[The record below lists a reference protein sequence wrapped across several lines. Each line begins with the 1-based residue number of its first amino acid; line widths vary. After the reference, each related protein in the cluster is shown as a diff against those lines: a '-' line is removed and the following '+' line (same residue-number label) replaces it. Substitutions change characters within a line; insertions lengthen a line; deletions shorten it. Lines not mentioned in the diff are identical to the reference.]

1 MEEKKKEIRISV
13 RNLVEFILRSGD
25 LDNSSGGFGERDA
38 MQAGTRVHQQI
49 QKKRG
54 ADYRAEVPLVHEK
67 EYEHFILR
75 VEGRADGMYEDGTTT
90 VIEEIKGTYRDL
102 ETMEE
107 PVPVHLAQAKCYAYI
122 YGLQNRKEEMGVLM
136 TYTLLSSEE
145 EGLLR
150 PLTKEE
156 VKPEHSNWRIRHFL
170 QTYKLPELEQ
180 WFDELLDAW
189 FIWAEFQYQWQK
201 ARDASMQHL
210 EFPFPYRKGQREL
223 VSGVYRTILRKKELF
238 VQAPT
243 GIGKTMSTVFPAIRA
258 IGEGCGD
265 RLFYLTA
272 KTITR
277 TVAEEAISILKEKGL
292 QFKAITLTAKEKM
305 CILDE
310 PECDPIHCPRAKGH
324 FDRINAAVY
333 EMLTECDSYTR
344 EEVLRQ
350 AEKWNVCPH
359 EFQFDVASWVD
370 GVICDYNYAFDPT
383 SKLKRFFAEGTKGD
397 YIFLIDEAH
406 NLLERGREMYSAPL
420 RKEDLLELK
429 REIKQTIMSEME
441 EAAFK
446 KRDKDEISGQMT
458 LEMTDAS
465 KQLPQ
470 VSIPEESDGT
480 DSLYIKGHKLK
491 KSDGKSTFVREGY
504 AERISQ
510 MLEKCNAQLLSMKR
524 DCDGY
529 RLVDDIDM
537 LVQPLTRLHGII
549 SDYLEEQEKVSL
561 EVRENLLDFYFKL
574 SHFLDIYERQDEN
587 YVKYTRMCEDGSFE
601 LKLFCVNPR
610 ENLKECMLRGRSTI
624 LFSATFLPIQYYKNL
639 LGGEKEDYEV
649 YAHSVFDPEKRTIL
663 IAGDVTSK
671 FTRRSR
677 EEYYNI
683 ARYIHEVVKN
693 RHGNYMVFFPSYSFM
708 EHIYEIYEQY
718 FMTEEEECLVQ
729 QESMNEE
736 EREYFLNRF
745 RGNED
750 CDLQSLIGME
760 IEEEEEQTLI
770 GFCVLGGIFGE
781 GIDLKKDSLIGVIV
795 VGTGL
800 PQVGCEREILK
811 DYFDDNGENGFD
823 YSYRYP
829 GMNKVLQ
836 AAGRVI
842 RTAEDVGI
850 IVLLDE
856 RFRQYSYRRMFPR
869 EWEQVVPVTVDTVA
883 KKVERFWDAWLWQQ
897 R

>member
-277 TVAEEAISILKEKGL
+277 TVAEEAVSILKEKGL

-406 NLLERGREMYSAPL
+406 NLVERGRDMFSATLVKEEILKVRQLL
-420 RKEDLLELK
+420 RPYAPGKKLEKALNRCNHQMLVYKRECDSCTELESVSTFLMMVNQLLEELAGWLEAHK
-429 REIKQTIMSEME
+429 TSEIRKQV
-441 EAAFK
+441 
-446 KRDKDEISGQMT
+446 
-458 LEMTDAS
+458 LE
-465 KQLPQ
+465 
-470 VSIPEESDGT
+470 
-480 DSLYIKGHKLK
+480 
-491 KSDGKSTFVREGY
+491 
-504 AERISQ
+504 
-510 MLEKCNAQLLSMKR
+510 
-524 DCDGY
+524 
-529 RLVDDIDM
+529 
-537 LVQPLTRLHGII
+537 
-549 SDYLEEQEKVSL
+549 
-561 EVRENLLDFYFKL
+561 FYFNL
-574 SHFLDIYERQDEN
+574 RNFSEIYNLVDEN
-587 YVKYTRMCEDGSFE
+587 YLIYTSYLDNGDFALR
-601 LKLFCVNPR
+601 LFCVNPA
-610 ENLKECMLRGRSTI
+610 ENLQQCINQGRSAVF
-624 LFSATFLPIQYYKNL
+624 LFRDA
-639 LGGEKEDYEV
+639 
-649 YAHSVFDPEKRTIL
+649 
-663 IAGDVTSK
+663 
-671 FTRRSR
+671 
-677 EEYYNI
+677 
-683 ARYIHEVVKN
+683 
-693 RHGNYMVFFPSYSFM
+693 
-708 EHIYEIYEQY
+708 
-718 FMTEEEECLVQ
+718 
-729 QESMNEE
+729 
-736 EREYFLNRF
+736 
-745 RGNED
+745 
-750 CDLQSLIGME
+750 
-760 IEEEEEQTLI
+760 
-770 GFCVLGGIFGE
+770 
-781 GIDLKKDSLIGVIV
+781 
-795 VGTGL
+795 
-800 PQVGCEREILK
+800 
-811 DYFDDNGENGFD
+811 
-823 YSYRYP
+823 
-829 GMNKVLQ
+829 
-836 AAGRVI
+836 AAG
-842 RTAEDVGI
+842 A
-850 IVLLDE
+850 VL
-856 RFRQYSYRRMFPR
+856 
-869 EWEQVVPVTVDTVA
+869 
-883 KKVERFWDAWLWQQ
+883 
-897 R
+897 

>member
-1 MEEKKKEIRISV
+1 MEREQIRISV

-25 LDNSSGGFGERDA
+25 IDNRRASLDTMEA
-38 MQAGTRVHQQI
+38 MQAGSRLHRKI
-49 QKKRG
+49 QKKMG
-54 ADYRAEVPLVHEK
+54 STYHAEVPLNIIIE
-67 EYEHFILR
+67 EENYELGIW
-75 VEGRADGMYEDGTTT
+75 GRADGIIIEET
-90 VIEEIKGTYRDL
+90 VTIDEIKGVYLSLDL
-102 ETMEE
+102 LEE
-107 PVPVHLAQAKCYAYI
+107 PVKVHLAQAKCYAYI
-122 YGLQNRKEEMGVLM
+122 YGIQNDLQKINVQM
-136 TYTLLSSEE
+136 TYGNLDTGDLKYFSYEYSMQQ
-145 EGLLR
+145 
-150 PLTKEE
+150 
-156 VKPEHSNWRIRHFL
+156 L
-170 QTYKLPELEQ
+170 QEWFSDLILKYKK
-180 WFDELLDAW
+180 
-189 FIWAEFQYQWQK
+189 WADFQYEWRKKRQ
-201 ARDASMQHL
+201 ASIKEL
-210 EFPFPYRKGQREL
+210 AFPFPYREGQKEL
-223 VSGVYRTILRKKELF
+223 AAGVYRTIARKKNLF
-238 VQAPT
+238 IQAPT
-243 GIGKTMSTVFPAIRA
+243 GVGKTISTLYPAIKA
-258 IGEGCGD
+258 VGEGLGD
-265 RLFYLTA
+265 KIFYLTA
-272 KTITR
+272 KTVTAN
-277 TVAEEAISILKEKGL
+277 VAKETLGILCEKGYRAKSV
-292 QFKAITLTAKEKM
+292 QITAKEK
-305 CILDE
+305 L
-310 PECDPIHCPRAKGH
+310 CPCEEVDCNPVSCPYAKGH
-324 FDRINAAVY
+324 FDRVNEAIY
-333 EMLTECDSYTR
+333 DLLTHEESFTR
-344 EEVLRQ
+344 SKIEEYALKYR
-350 AEKWNVCPH
+350 VCPF
-359 EFQFDVASWVD
+359 EFGLDLSLFAD
-370 GVICDYNYAFDPT
+370 GIIGDYNYLFDPHVY
-383 SKLKRFFAEGTKGD
+383 LKRFFGD
-397 YIFLIDEAH
+397 GSQGNYVFLIDEAH

-429 REIKQTIMSEME
+429 REIKQTITSEME
-441 EAAFK
+441 EAAQK
-446 KRDKDEISGQMT
+446 KRDKDGISGQMT
-458 LEMTDAS
+458 LEMTGMS

-470 VSIPEESDGT
+470 EITLEETDGT
-480 DSLYIKGHKLK
+480 DSLYVRGHKGK

-510 MLEKCNAQLLSMKR
+510 LLEKCNAQLLSMKR

-537 LVQPLTRLHGII
+537 LVQPLTRLHAVI

-587 YVKYTRMCEDGSFE
+587 YVKYTRLCEDGSFE

-671 FTRRSR
+671 FSRRSQ

-693 RHGNYMVFFPSYSFM
+693 RHGNYMIFFPSYSFM
-708 EHIYEIYEQY
+708 NHIYEIYEQY

-745 RGNED
+745 RGNEE

-811 DYFDDNGENGFD
+811 GYFDEDGENGFD

-850 IVLLDE
+850 IVLLDD
-856 RFRQYSYRRMFPR
+856 RFQQYSYRRLFPR
-869 EWEQVVPVTVDTVA
+869 EWEQVQPVTVDTVA
-883 KKVERFWDAWLWQQ
+883 KKVERFWDAWLWQKG
-897 R
+897 

>member
-25 LDNSSGGFGERDA
+25 LDNASGGFGERDA

-49 QKKRG
+49 QKKQG
-54 ADYRAEVPLVHEK
+54 SDYRAEVPLVHEK

-75 VEGRADGMYEDGTTT
+75 VEGRADGMYEDGKTT

-102 ETMEE
+102 EAMEE
-107 PVPVHLAQAKCYAYI
+107 PVLVHLAQAKCYACI
-122 YGLQNRKEEMGVLM
+122 YGSQNRKEEMGVLM

-170 QTYKLPELEQ
+170 QTYTLPELEQ
-180 WFDELLDAW
+180 WFDELLDAY

-201 ARDASMQHL
+201 VRDASMQHL

-277 TVAEEAISILKEKGL
+277 TVAEEAVSILKEKGL
-292 QFKAITLTAKEKM
+292 QFKAVTLTAKEKM

-344 EEVLRQ
+344 EEILRQ

-359 EFQFDVASWVD
+359 ELQFDVASWVD

-406 NLLERGREMYSAPL
+406 NLVERGRDMFSATL
-420 RKEDLLELK
+420 VKEDILKIRQLLRPYAPGKKLEKALNRCNHQMLVYKRECDSCRELESVSAFLLMVNQLLEELAGWLEAHK
-429 REIKQTIMSEME
+429 MSEI
-441 EAAFK
+441 
-446 KRDKDEISGQMT
+446 RRQV
-458 LEMTDAS
+458 LE
-465 KQLPQ
+465 
-470 VSIPEESDGT
+470 
-480 DSLYIKGHKLK
+480 
-491 KSDGKSTFVREGY
+491 
-504 AERISQ
+504 
-510 MLEKCNAQLLSMKR
+510 
-524 DCDGY
+524 
-529 RLVDDIDM
+529 
-537 LVQPLTRLHGII
+537 
-549 SDYLEEQEKVSL
+549 
-561 EVRENLLDFYFKL
+561 FYFNL
-574 SHFLDIYERQDEN
+574 RNFSEIYNLVDEN
-587 YVKYTRMCEDGSFE
+587 YLIYTSYLDNGDFALR
-601 LKLFCVNPR
+601 LFCVNPA
-610 ENLKECMLRGRSTI
+610 ENLQRCMNQGRAAVF
-624 LFSATFLPIQYYKNL
+624 FSATLLPVQYYKKMFSTNTD
-639 LGGEKEDYEV
+639 DYAIYVE
-649 YAHSVFDPEKRTIL
+649 SPFDPKKRCLVIGSEVSTKYQRRNRAEFEK
-663 IAGDVTSK
+663 IAAYLNEMIQ
-671 FTRRSR
+671 SR
-677 EEYYNI
+677 
-683 ARYIHEVVKN
+683 K
-693 RHGNYMVFFPSYSFM
+693 GNYMAFFPSYRLM
-708 EHIYEIYEQY
+708 QDVYTVYEELYPDENVI
-718 FMTEEEECLVQ
+718 CLM
-729 QESMNEE
+729 QESAMREQ
-736 EREYFLNRF
+736 EREEFLEAFAKNQ
-745 RGNED
+745 EK
-750 CDLQSLIGME
+750 
-760 IEEEEEQTLI
+760 TLV
-770 GFCVLGGIFGE
+770 GFCIMGGIFSE
-781 GIDLKKDSLIGVIV
+781 GIDLDGEKLIGAAV
-795 VGTGL
+795 VGAGI
-800 PQVGCEREILK
+800 PQVGPERELLK
-811 DYFDDNGENGFD
+811 QYFDRNGENGFD
-823 YSYRYP
+823 YAYRYP

-842 RTAEDVGI
+842 RTTEDTGVI
-850 IVLLDE
+850 LLLDE
-856 RFRQYSYRRMFPR
+856 RFRNREYRELFPR
-869 EWEQVVPVTVDTVA
+869 EWEDCRIVQRSSLPAVMN
-883 KKVERFWDAWLWQQ
+883 EFWTQADQLE
-897 R
+897 

>member
-54 ADYRAEVPLVHEK
+54 VDYRAEVPLVHEK
-67 EYEHFILR
+67 EYEHFTLR

-102 ETMEE
+102 EAMEE
-107 PVPVHLAQAKCYAYI
+107 PVPVHLAQAKCYACI
-122 YGLQNRKEEMGVLM
+122 YGLQNCKEEMGVLM

-277 TVAEEAISILKEKGL
+277 TVAEEAVSILKEKGL

-305 CILDE
+305 CVLDE

-359 EFQFDVASWVD
+359 ELQFDVASWVD
-370 GVICDYNYAFDPT
+370 GVICDYNYSFDPT
-383 SKLKRFFAEGTKGD
+383 
-397 YIFLIDEAH
+397 
-406 NLLERGREMYSAPL
+406 
-420 RKEDLLELK
+420 
-429 REIKQTIMSEME
+429 
-441 EAAFK
+441 
-446 KRDKDEISGQMT
+446 
-458 LEMTDAS
+458 
-465 KQLPQ
+465 
-470 VSIPEESDGT
+470 
-480 DSLYIKGHKLK
+480 
-491 KSDGKSTFVREGY
+491 
-504 AERISQ
+504 
-510 MLEKCNAQLLSMKR
+510 
-524 DCDGY
+524 
-529 RLVDDIDM
+529 
-537 LVQPLTRLHGII
+537 
-549 SDYLEEQEKVSL
+549 
-561 EVRENLLDFYFKL
+561 
-574 SHFLDIYERQDEN
+574 
-587 YVKYTRMCEDGSFE
+587 
-601 LKLFCVNPR
+601 
-610 ENLKECMLRGRSTI
+610 
-624 LFSATFLPIQYYKNL
+624 
-639 LGGEKEDYEV
+639 
-649 YAHSVFDPEKRTIL
+649 
-663 IAGDVTSK
+663 
-671 FTRRSR
+671 
-677 EEYYNI
+677 
-683 ARYIHEVVKN
+683 
-693 RHGNYMVFFPSYSFM
+693 
-708 EHIYEIYEQY
+708 
-718 FMTEEEECLVQ
+718 
-729 QESMNEE
+729 
-736 EREYFLNRF
+736 
-745 RGNED
+745 
-750 CDLQSLIGME
+750 
-760 IEEEEEQTLI
+760 
-770 GFCVLGGIFGE
+770 
-781 GIDLKKDSLIGVIV
+781 
-795 VGTGL
+795 
-800 PQVGCEREILK
+800 
-811 DYFDDNGENGFD
+811 
-823 YSYRYP
+823 
-829 GMNKVLQ
+829 
-836 AAGRVI
+836 
-842 RTAEDVGI
+842 
-850 IVLLDE
+850 
-856 RFRQYSYRRMFPR
+856 
-869 EWEQVVPVTVDTVA
+869 
-883 KKVERFWDAWLWQQ
+883 
-897 R
+897 

>member
-277 TVAEEAISILKEKGL
+277 TVAEEAVSILKEKGL

-406 NLLERGREMYSAPL
+406 NLVERGR
-420 RKEDLLELK
+420 
-429 REIKQTIMSEME
+429 
-441 EAAFK
+441 
-446 KRDKDEISGQMT
+446 
-458 LEMTDAS
+458 
-465 KQLPQ
+465 
-470 VSIPEESDGT
+470 
-480 DSLYIKGHKLK
+480 
-491 KSDGKSTFVREGY
+491 
-504 AERISQ
+504 
-510 MLEKCNAQLLSMKR
+510 
-524 DCDGY
+524 
-529 RLVDDIDM
+529 DM
-537 LVQPLTRLHGII
+537 
-549 SDYLEEQEKVSL
+549 
-561 EVRENLLDFYFKL
+561 
-574 SHFLDIYERQDEN
+574 
-587 YVKYTRMCEDGSFE
+587 
-601 LKLFCVNPR
+601 
-610 ENLKECMLRGRSTI
+610 
-624 LFSATFLPIQYYKNL
+624 FSATLV
-639 LGGEKEDYEV
+639 KE
-649 YAHSVFDPEKRTIL
+649 
-663 IAGDVTSK
+663 
-671 FTRRSR
+671 
-677 EEYYNI
+677 
-683 ARYIHEVVKN
+683 
-693 RHGNYMVFFPSYSFM
+693 
-708 EHIYEIYEQY
+708 
-718 FMTEEEECLVQ
+718 
-729 QESMNEE
+729 
-736 EREYFLNRF
+736 
-745 RGNED
+745 
-750 CDLQSLIGME
+750 
-760 IEEEEEQTLI
+760 
-770 GFCVLGGIFGE
+770 
-781 GIDLKKDSLIGVIV
+781 
-795 VGTGL
+795 
-800 PQVGCEREILK
+800 EILK
-811 DYFDDNGENGFD
+811 VRQLLRPYAPV
-823 YSYRYP
+823 SYTHLTLP
-829 GMNKVLQ
+829 TNS
-836 AAGRVI
+836 RV
-842 RTAEDVGI
+842 
-850 IVLLDE
+850 
-856 RFRQYSYRRMFPR
+856 
-869 EWEQVVPVTVDTVA
+869 
-883 KKVERFWDAWLWQQ
+883 
-897 R
+897 

>member
-54 ADYRAEVPLVHEK
+54 VDYRAEVSLVHEK
-67 EYEHFILR
+67 EYEHFTLR

-102 ETMEE
+102 EAMEE
-107 PVPVHLAQAKCYAYI
+107 PVPVHLAQAKCYACI
-122 YGLQNRKEEMGVLM
+122 YGLQNCKEEMGVLM

-277 TVAEEAISILKEKGL
+277 TVAEEAVSILKEKGL

-305 CILDE
+305 CVLDE

-359 EFQFDVASWVD
+359 ELQFDVASWVD

-383 SKLKRFFAEGTKGD
+383 SKLKRFFAEGTKGG

-406 NLLERGREMYSAPL
+406 NLVERGRDMFSATLVKEEILKVRQLL
-420 RKEDLLELK
+420 RPYAPGKKLEKALNRCNHQMLVYKRECDSCTELESVSTFLLMVNQLLEELAGWLEAHK
-429 REIKQTIMSEME
+429 TSEIRKQV
-441 EAAFK
+441 
-446 KRDKDEISGQMT
+446 
-458 LEMTDAS
+458 LE
-465 KQLPQ
+465 
-470 VSIPEESDGT
+470 
-480 DSLYIKGHKLK
+480 
-491 KSDGKSTFVREGY
+491 
-504 AERISQ
+504 
-510 MLEKCNAQLLSMKR
+510 
-524 DCDGY
+524 
-529 RLVDDIDM
+529 
-537 LVQPLTRLHGII
+537 
-549 SDYLEEQEKVSL
+549 
-561 EVRENLLDFYFKL
+561 FYFNL
-574 SHFLDIYERQDEN
+574 RNFSEIYNLVDEN
-587 YVKYTRMCEDGSFE
+587 YLIYTSYLDNGDFALR
-601 LKLFCVNPR
+601 LFCVNPA
-610 ENLKECMLRGRSTI
+610 ENLQQCINQGRSAVF
-624 LFSATFLPIQYYKNL
+624 FSATLLPVQYYKKMFSTNTD
-639 LGGEKEDYEV
+639 DYAIYVE
-649 YAHSVFDPEKRTIL
+649 SPFDPTKRCLAIGSEVSTKYQRRNRAEFEK
-663 IAGDVTSK
+663 IAAYLNEMIQ
-671 FTRRSR
+671 SR
-677 EEYYNI
+677 
-683 ARYIHEVVKN
+683 K
-693 RHGNYMVFFPSYSFM
+693 GNYMAFFPSYRLM
-708 EHIYEIYEQY
+708 QDVYAVYEELYADENV
-718 FMTEEEECLVQ
+718 TCLI
-729 QESMNEE
+729 QESAMREQ
-736 EREYFLNRF
+736 EREEFLEAF
-745 RGNED
+745 AKDNEK
-750 CDLQSLIGME
+750 
-760 IEEEEEQTLI
+760 TLV
-770 GFCVLGGIFGE
+770 GFCIMGGIFSE
-781 GIDLKKDSLIGVIV
+781 GIDLDGEKLIGAAV
-795 VGTGL
+795 VGAGI
-800 PQVGCEREILK
+800 PQVGPERELLK
-811 DYFDDNGENGFD
+811 QYFDRNGENGFD
-823 YSYRYP
+823 YAYRYP

-842 RTAEDVGI
+842 RTTEDTGVI
-850 IVLLDE
+850 LLLDE
-856 RFRQYSYRRMFPR
+856 RFRNREYRELFPR
-869 EWEQVVPVTVDTVA
+869 EWEDCRIVQRNSLPAVINQ
-883 KKVERFWDAWLWQQ
+883 FWTRIDQPE
-897 R
+897 

>member
-180 WFDELLDAW
+180 WFGELLDAW

-277 TVAEEAISILKEKGL
+277 TVAEEAVSILKEKGL

-324 FDRINAAVY
+324 FDRVNDAVY
-333 EMLTECDSYTR
+333 DMLEKQKKLTR
-344 EEVLRQ
+344 ESIERQ
-350 AEKWNVCPH
+350 AEDFHVCPF
-359 EFQFDVASWVD
+359 ELSLDLSEWAD
-370 GVICDYNYAFDPT
+370 GVICDYNYVFDPT
-383 SKLKRFFAEGTKGD
+383 AHLKRFFADNVSGD
-397 YIFLIDEAH
+397 YLFLIDEAH
-406 NLLERGREMYSAPL
+406 NLVERGRDMYSASIY
-420 RKEDLLELK
+420 KEDILEVKNLLKDRDKKLVKSLESVNKLMLEMK
-429 REIKQTIMSEME
+429 RECE
-441 EAAFK
+441 
-446 KRDKDEISGQMT
+446 
-458 LEMTDAS
+458 
-465 KQLPQ
+465 
-470 VSIPEESDGT
+470 
-480 DSLYIKGHKLK
+480 
-491 KSDGKSTFVREGY
+491 
-504 AERISQ
+504 
-510 MLEKCNAQLLSMKR
+510 N
-524 DCDGY
+524 Y
-529 RLVDDIDM
+529 RLVESVSPFAVKLM
-537 LVQPLTRLHGII
+537 NLLTQMER
-549 SDYLEEQEKVSL
+549 YLEEERNAGHAEQPDAFMELFFQVRQFL
-561 EVRENLLDFYFKL
+561 EIHELL
-574 SHFLDIYERQDEN
+574 DEN
-587 YVKYTRMCEDGSFE
+587 YIQYTE
-601 LKLFCVNPR
+601 LEGNGRFKIKLFCVNPA
-610 ENLKECMLRGRSTI
+610 ENLNHYLKLGNSTI
-624 LFSATFLPIQYYKNL
+624 FFSATLLPIDYYKQL
-639 LGGEKEDYEV
+639 LSVEKDDYAV
-649 YAHSVFDPEKRTIL
+649 YAESKFPQKNRKIL
-663 IAGDVTSK
+663 IGSEASTKYTQRGTEMYRK
-671 FTRRSR
+671 IA
-677 EEYYNI
+677 EYLRI
-683 ARYIHEVVKN
+683 TVDGKN
-693 RHGNYMVFFPSYSFM
+693 GNYIAFFPSYQFM
-708 EHIYEIYEQY
+708 EDVLEEFEKRSSGVELVIQSQ
-718 FMTEEEECLVQ
+718 FMSENQREEFLE
-729 QESMNEE
+729 MFEE
-736 EREYFLNRF
+736 ERDHPML
-745 RGNED
+745 
-750 CDLQSLIGME
+750 
-760 IEEEEEQTLI
+760 
-770 GFCVLGGIFGE
+770 GFCVMGGVFSE
-781 GIDLKKDSLIGVIV
+781 GIDLTHDRLIGVIV
-795 VGTGL
+795 VGTGI
-800 PQVGCEREILK
+800 PQVCNDREIVK
-811 DYFDDNGENGFD
+811 NYFDQRGMRGFD
-823 YSYRYP
+823 YAYLYP

-836 AAGRVI
+836 SAGRVI
-842 RTAEDVGI
+842 RTEDDRGI
-850 IVLLDE
+850 ILLLDD
-856 RFRQYSYRRMFPR
+856 RFQNRQYQQLFPR
-869 EWEQVVPVTVDTVA
+869 EWKEYEVCGR
-883 KKVERFWDAWLWQQ
+883 KEIKEKMEEFWKN

>member
-1 MEEKKKEIRISV
+1 MEEKKKEIRMSV

-54 ADYRAEVPLVHEK
+54 VDYRAEVPLVHEK
-67 EYEHFILR
+67 EYEHFTLR

-102 ETMEE
+102 EAMEE
-107 PVPVHLAQAKCYAYI
+107 PVPVHLAQAKCYACI
-122 YGLQNRKEEMGVLM
+122 YGLQNCKEEMGVLM

-243 GIGKTMSTVFPAIRA
+243 GIGKTMSTVFPTIRA

-277 TVAEEAISILKEKGL
+277 TVAEEAVSILKEKGL

-305 CILDE
+305 CVLDE

-359 EFQFDVASWVD
+359 ELQFDVASWVD

-383 SKLKRFFAEGTKGD
+383 SKLKRFFAEGTKGG

-406 NLLERGREMYSAPL
+406 NLVERGRDMFSATLIKEEILKVRQLL
-420 RKEDLLELK
+420 RPYAPGKKLEKALNRCNHQMLVYKRECDSCTELESVSTFLLMVNQLLEELAGWLEAHK
-429 REIKQTIMSEME
+429 TSEIRKQV
-441 EAAFK
+441 
-446 KRDKDEISGQMT
+446 
-458 LEMTDAS
+458 LE
-465 KQLPQ
+465 
-470 VSIPEESDGT
+470 
-480 DSLYIKGHKLK
+480 
-491 KSDGKSTFVREGY
+491 
-504 AERISQ
+504 
-510 MLEKCNAQLLSMKR
+510 
-524 DCDGY
+524 
-529 RLVDDIDM
+529 
-537 LVQPLTRLHGII
+537 
-549 SDYLEEQEKVSL
+549 
-561 EVRENLLDFYFKL
+561 FYFNL
-574 SHFLDIYERQDEN
+574 RNFSEIYNLVDEN
-587 YVKYTRMCEDGSFE
+587 YLIYTSYLDNGDFALR
-601 LKLFCVNPR
+601 LFCVNPA
-610 ENLKECMLRGRSTI
+610 ENLQRCINQGRSAVF
-624 LFSATFLPIQYYKNL
+624 FSATLLPVQYYKKMFSTNTD
-639 LGGEKEDYEV
+639 DYAIYVE
-649 YAHSVFDPEKRTIL
+649 SPFDPTKRCLASGSEVSTKYQRRNRAEFEK
-663 IAGDVTSK
+663 IAAYLNEMIQ
-671 FTRRSR
+671 SR
-677 EEYYNI
+677 
-683 ARYIHEVVKN
+683 K
-693 RHGNYMVFFPSYSFM
+693 GNYMAFFPSYRLM
-708 EHIYEIYEQY
+708 QDVYAVYEELYADENV
-718 FMTEEEECLVQ
+718 TCLI
-729 QESMNEE
+729 QESAMREQ
-736 EREYFLNRF
+736 EREEFLEAF
-745 RGNED
+745 AKDNEK
-750 CDLQSLIGME
+750 
-760 IEEEEEQTLI
+760 TLV
-770 GFCVLGGIFGE
+770 GFCIMGGIFSE
-781 GIDLKKDSLIGVIV
+781 GIDLDGEKLIGAAV
-795 VGTGL
+795 VGAGI
-800 PQVGCEREILK
+800 PQVGPERELLK
-811 DYFDDNGENGFD
+811 QYFDRNGENGFD
-823 YSYRYP
+823 YAYRYP

-842 RTAEDVGI
+842 RTTEDTGVI
-850 IVLLDE
+850 LLLDE
-856 RFRQYSYRRMFPR
+856 RFRNREYRELFPR
-869 EWEQVVPVTVDTVA
+869 EWEDCRIVQRNSLPAVINQ
-883 KKVERFWDAWLWQQ
+883 FWTRIDQPE
-897 R
+897 

>member
-25 LDNSSGGFGERDA
+25 LDNASGGFGERDA

-49 QKKRG
+49 QKKQG
-54 ADYRAEVPLVHEK
+54 SDYRAEVPLVHEK

-75 VEGRADGMYEDGTTT
+75 VEGRADGMYEDGKTT

-102 ETMEE
+102 EAMEE
-107 PVPVHLAQAKCYAYI
+107 PVLVHLAQAKCYACI
-122 YGLQNRKEEMGVLM
+122 YGSQNRKEEMGILM

-170 QTYKLPELEQ
+170 QTYTLSELEQ
-180 WFDELLDAW
+180 WFDELLDAY

-277 TVAEEAISILKEKGL
+277 TVAEEAVSILKEKGL
-292 QFKAITLTAKEKM
+292 QFKAVTLTAKEKM

-344 EEVLRQ
+344 EEILRQ

-359 EFQFDVASWVD
+359 ELQFDVASWVD

-406 NLLERGREMYSAPL
+406 NLVERGRDMFSATL
-420 RKEDLLELK
+420 VKEDILKIRQLLRPYAPGKKLEKALNRCNHQMLVYKRECDSCRELESVSAFLLMVNQLLEELAGWLEAHK
-429 REIKQTIMSEME
+429 MSEI
-441 EAAFK
+441 
-446 KRDKDEISGQMT
+446 RRQV
-458 LEMTDAS
+458 LE
-465 KQLPQ
+465 
-470 VSIPEESDGT
+470 
-480 DSLYIKGHKLK
+480 
-491 KSDGKSTFVREGY
+491 
-504 AERISQ
+504 
-510 MLEKCNAQLLSMKR
+510 
-524 DCDGY
+524 
-529 RLVDDIDM
+529 
-537 LVQPLTRLHGII
+537 
-549 SDYLEEQEKVSL
+549 
-561 EVRENLLDFYFKL
+561 FYFNL
-574 SHFLDIYERQDEN
+574 RNFSEIYNLVDEN
-587 YVKYTRMCEDGSFE
+587 YLIYTSYLDNGDFALR
-601 LKLFCVNPR
+601 LFCVNPA
-610 ENLKECMLRGRSTI
+610 ENLQRCMNQGRAAVF
-624 LFSATFLPIQYYKNL
+624 FSATLLPVQYYKKMFSTNTD
-639 LGGEKEDYEV
+639 DYAIYVE
-649 YAHSVFDPEKRTIL
+649 SPFDPKKRCLVIGSEVSTKYQRRNRAEFEK
-663 IAGDVTSK
+663 IAAYLNEMIQ
-671 FTRRSR
+671 SR
-677 EEYYNI
+677 
-683 ARYIHEVVKN
+683 K
-693 RHGNYMVFFPSYSFM
+693 GNYMAFFPSYRLM
-708 EHIYEIYEQY
+708 QDVYTVYEELYSDENVI
-718 FMTEEEECLVQ
+718 CLM
-729 QESMNEE
+729 QESAMREQ
-736 EREYFLNRF
+736 EREEFLEAFAKNQ
-745 RGNED
+745 EK
-750 CDLQSLIGME
+750 
-760 IEEEEEQTLI
+760 TLV
-770 GFCVLGGIFGE
+770 GFCIMGGIFSE
-781 GIDLKKDSLIGVIV
+781 GIDLDGEKLIGAAV
-795 VGTGL
+795 VGAGI
-800 PQVGCEREILK
+800 PQVGPERELLK
-811 DYFDDNGENGFD
+811 QYFDRNGENGFD
-823 YSYRYP
+823 YAYRYP

-842 RTAEDVGI
+842 RTTEDTGVI
-850 IVLLDE
+850 LLLDE
-856 RFRQYSYRRMFPR
+856 RFRNREYRELFPR
-869 EWEQVVPVTVDTVA
+869 EWEDCRIVQRSSLPAVMN
-883 KKVERFWDAWLWQQ
+883 EFWTQADQLE
-897 R
+897 